1 MILIMNESRAKDLV
15 LVDGRNE
22 RGRGVT
28 KLTRINTS
36 GVGTN
41 DDLTGRGLYNK
52 KNFFIFPVIGRKN
65 KLREYVFV

>member
-52 KNFFIFPVIGRKN
+52 N
-65 KLREYVFV
+65 KTFLYFR